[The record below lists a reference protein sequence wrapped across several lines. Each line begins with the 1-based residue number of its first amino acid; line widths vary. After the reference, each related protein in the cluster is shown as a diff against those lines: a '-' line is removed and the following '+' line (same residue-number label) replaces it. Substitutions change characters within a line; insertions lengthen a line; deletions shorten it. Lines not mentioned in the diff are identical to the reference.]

1 MSKALRVT
9 FLIHAVVSA
18 LIGGVLFII
27 PGRFLQ
33 WLEWA
38 PIDPIMSRGMGA
50 ALLAL
55 AWTSVYGCRVVDR
68 KNLAVLVQMEAIF
81 TTLGCVGL
89 LRHLLYGGWPI
100 VPWLVFGILL
110 TFAIAWVVFLI
121 PRRT

>member
-33 WLEWA
+33 WLGWA